1 MDDRKSIID
10 RVIEA
15 RDATV
20 SRVQQGVHEPDVS
33 ATKERAEA
41 VRHRAQT
48 AALSQLHLATRE
60 DVAGMQASLDR
71 IEAAVNDLAKRLP
84 EAKPARPRA
93 TRAKPEDSQRL
104 ARRRHAEADRRRN
117 DLEGRRRNP
126 RLLAVGLDRQ
136 RRLRLDDDARARL
149 KSALGWFTWVPR

>member
-10 RVIEA
+10 RVIDA

-20 SRVQQGVHEPDVS
+20 SRVQQGVQSPGVS
-33 ATKERAEA
+33 ATKERALA
-41 VRHRAQT
+41 VRQRAQT

-93 TRAKPEDSQRL
+93 TRAKPKAQ
-104 ARRRHAEADRRRN
+104 
-117 DLEGRRRNP
+117 
-126 RLLAVGLDRQ
+126 
-136 RRLRLDDDARARL
+136 
-149 KSALGWFTWVPR
+149 SA